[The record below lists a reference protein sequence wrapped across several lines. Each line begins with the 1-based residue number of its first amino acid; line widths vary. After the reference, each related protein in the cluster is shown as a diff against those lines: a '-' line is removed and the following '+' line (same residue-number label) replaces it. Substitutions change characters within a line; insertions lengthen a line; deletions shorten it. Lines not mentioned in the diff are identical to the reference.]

1 MHRHTFRSALALHL
15 TLALAATTVSVGAAE
30 LAAPTPTPLRILSY
44 NLHHGEGVDGK
55 LDLVRIAGVITSAR
69 ADVVALQEVDQ
80 KAKRTGGIDQ
90 AAELARLTGLH
101 VAYGKA
107 MDFQGGAY
115 GQVLLSRWPLSDFTV
130 HPLPNPAKA
139 EPRIAISAI
148 VRPPG
153 QPAFR
158 FVGTHLDATRDDTA
172 RWQQAARLIELFGS
186 DATPT
191 VLAGDFNARPE
202 TRIMQALLKPFSDA
216 SAASPAPTIPAEK
229 PVGRIDFVLLRPA
242 TVWRVLSS
250 AVIPEA
256 VASDH
261 RPLLVEL
268 APIATP

>member
-1 MHRHTFRSALALHL
+1 L
-15 TLALAATTVSVGAAE
+15 LAALTRTLLVLAPLAVALPAAE
-30 LAAPTPTPLRILSY
+30 PAPATPLRVLTY

-55 LDLVRIAGVITSAR
+55 LDLPRIAAVITAAR

-80 KAKRTGGIDQ
+80 NAKRTGSVDQ
-90 AAELARLTGLH
+90 AAELGRLTGLH

-115 GQVLLSRWPLSDFTV
+115 GQALLSRWPFSDFTV
-130 HPLPNPAKA
+130 HPLPNPAKV
-139 EPRIAISAI
+139 EPRIAISAT

-172 RWQQAARLIELFGS
+172 RWQQAARLVELFGA

-191 VLAGDFNARPE
+191 LLVGDFNARPE
-202 TRIMQALLKPFSDA
+202 TRIIKALLQPFADA

-229 PVGRIDFVLLRPA
+229 PTGRIDFVLLRPA
-242 TVWRVLSS
+242 NTWHVLSS
-250 AVIPEA
+250 KVIPES

-268 APIATP
+268 MPSAKPEK

>member
-1 MHRHTFRSALALHL
+1 MHRRFFLPALTFSLVAAALH
-15 TLALAATTVSVGAAE
+15 AAQPATS
-30 LAAPTPTPLRILSY
+30 TPTLRVLSY
-44 NLHHGEGVDGK
+44 NIHHGEGVDGK
-55 LDLVRIAGVITSAR
+55 LDLVRLAAVITAAR

-80 KAKRTGGIDQ
+80 NAKRTGGVDQ
-90 AAELARLTGLH
+90 AAELGRLTGLQ

-115 GQVLLSRWPLSDFTV
+115 GQALLSRWPLSDFTV
-130 HPLPNPAKA
+130 HPLPNPAKV
-139 EPRIAISAI
+139 EPRIAIAAT

-172 RWQQAARLIELFGS
+172 RWQQAARLIELFGT

-191 VLAGDFNARPE
+191 ILIGDLNARPE
-202 TRIMQALLKPFSDA
+202 TRIIKALLPSFTDA
-216 SAASPAPTIPAEK
+216 SAASPAPTIPAEN
-229 PVGRIDFVLLRPA
+229 PTGRIDFILLRPS
-242 TVWRVLSS
+242 TIWRVVSS
-250 AVIPEA
+250 TVIPEP

-268 APIATP
+268 QPNAAK

>member
-1 MHRHTFRSALALHL
+1 MHRRFFLPALTLSLVFAALH
-15 TLALAATTVSVGAAE
+15 AAQPATP
-30 LAAPTPTPLRILSY
+30 APTLRVLTY

-55 LDLVRIAGVITSAR
+55 LDLPRLAAVITASR

-80 KAKRTGGIDQ
+80 NATRTGGVDQ

-115 GQVLLSRWPLSDFTV
+115 GQALLSRWPLSDFTV
-130 HPLPNPAKA
+130 HPLPNPAKV
-139 EPRIAISAI
+139 EPRIAISATM
-148 VRPPG
+148 RPPG

-172 RWQQAARLIELFGS
+172 RWQQAARLIELFGA
-186 DATPT
+186 DTTPT
-191 VLAGDFNARPE
+191 ILVGDLNARPE
-202 TRIMQALLKPFSDA
+202 TRIIKTLLESFTDA
-216 SAASPAPTIPAEK
+216 SAAAPGFTSPAEK
-229 PVGRIDFVLLRPA
+229 PAARIDFVLLRPA
-242 TVWRVLSS
+242 TTWRVHSS
-250 AVIPEA
+250 TVIPEA

-268 APIATP
+268 APTVAK

>member
-1 MHRHTFRSALALHL
+1 MLRLAFAVAL
-15 TLALAATTVSVGAAE
+15 LALAPLIGHAATPAA
-30 LAAPTPTPLRILSY
+30 TLRVLTY

-55 LDLVRIAGVITSAR
+55 LDLPRIAAVITASR
-69 ADVVALQEVDQ
+69 ADLVALQEVDQ
-80 KAKRTGGIDQ
+80 KATRTGGVDQ
-90 AAELARLTGLH
+90 AAELGRLTGLH

-115 GQVLLSRWPLSDFTV
+115 GQALLSRWPLSDFTV
-130 HPLPNPAKA
+130 HPLPNPAKV
-139 EPRIAISAI
+139 EPRIAISAT

-172 RWQQAARLIELFGS
+172 RWQQAARLIELFGA
-186 DATPT
+186 DTTPT
-191 VLAGDFNARPE
+191 ILVGDLNARPE
-202 TRIMQALLKPFSDA
+202 TRIIKALLQPFADA

-229 PVGRIDFVLLRPA
+229 PTGRIDFVLLRPI
-242 TVWRVLSS
+242 TTWRVVSS
-250 AVIPEA
+250 TVIPEA

-268 APIATP
+268 LPIAAK